1 MKQAIPLVKAC
12 LPAGHGLAD
21 KAYDADSLITAIR
34 KTGADV
40 GNPPK
45 SNRLDPQTYYKARY
59 KDRNQ
64 LERLL
69 GKLKVFRRVATQYYK
84 RVKTFMD
91 FIKRAA
97 IYLWLK

>member
-1 MKQAIPLVKAC
+1 MSGPLKRRFHDKLHAVSDDLGLPLRFEVGAGQARDMKQAIPLVKAC

-45 SNRLDPQTYYKARY
+45 SNRIDPQTYDKALY
-59 KDRNQ
+59 KDRN
-64 LERLL
+64 
-69 GKLKVFRRVATQYYK
+69 
-84 RVKTFMD
+84 
-91 FIKRAA
+91 
-97 IYLWLK
+97 